1 VIARLVLLAGL
12 VALFAALV
20 QWRVVDREPPP
31 EEGDATRPG
40 YFLTGVDLEEF
51 GADGKVRIGLQSIA
65 ANEDPASGVVRLSDV
80 AVDYHATAGR
90 LWHLTSNEAS
100 VPPGGRVVEF
110 EGDVRLA
117 GQPGE
122 APQSAE
128 LYTSRLSLDTVG
140 ETATTKSSVELVFG
154 QHRVRALGMRADLDA
169 GTLRLES
176 NVNGRF
182 VQ

>member
-1 VIARLVLLAGL
+1 MIARILLFAAL

-20 QWRVVDREPPP
+20 QWRVVDRETVA
-31 EEGDATRPG
+31 EEEEVLRPG

-51 GADGKVRIGLQSIA
+51 GADGKLRIGLQSIS
-65 ANEDPASGVVRLSDV
+65 ANEDPASGIVRLSDV
-80 AVDYHATAGR
+80 AVDYHAPTGR
-90 LWHLTSNEAS
+90 LWHLTAEEAR

-122 APQSAE
+122 DSRAAE
-128 LYTSRLSLDTVG
+128 LHTPRMVLDTVA
-140 ETATTKSSVELVFG
+140 EIAETKSPVELAFG
-154 QHRVRALGMRADLDA
+154 TNRMHALGMRADLKA

-176 NVNGRF
+176 NVNGLL